1 MKRKIKVIDKKTGK
15 VLAGEVSVSAYDKF
29 QGQLRNTASVQR
41 NKKKYTRKVK
51 HKKSYENL

>member
-15 VLAGEVSVSAYDKF
+15 VLEGEVSVRAYDHF
-29 QGQLRNTASVQR
+29 QGQLRNPASVQR

>member
-1 MKRKIKVIDKKTGK
+1 MKRKIKVVDKKTGK
-15 VLAGEVSVSAYDKF
+15 VLEGEVSVRAYDHF
-29 QGQLRNTASVQR
+29 QGQLRNPSLIQK